1 MFQRF
6 ENELENLLKSIKETL
21 VTNSKS
27 VRKLKVP
34 TKVPLK
40 SRPAH
45 TIHTAMPARSSG
57 AQPPRDASSVSLRV
71 KGKTE
76 LTLEIVNGDI
86 TEETTD
92 AIVSPTDEKL
102 DFTGNLR
109 QFSSRQPRSAPRKPS
124 QVHDMIVSL
133 HVHCPTSWGVELTNY
148 VFFVLYI

>member
-102 DFTGNLR
+102 NFAGNSR
-109 QFSSRQPRSAPRKPS
+109 QFVSRQPISKVIDLNLS
-124 QVHDMIVSL
+124 WKLIV
-133 HVHCPTSWGVELTNY
+133 VVYIGTIGVERHLRIGQLNDCD
-148 VFFVLYI
+148 